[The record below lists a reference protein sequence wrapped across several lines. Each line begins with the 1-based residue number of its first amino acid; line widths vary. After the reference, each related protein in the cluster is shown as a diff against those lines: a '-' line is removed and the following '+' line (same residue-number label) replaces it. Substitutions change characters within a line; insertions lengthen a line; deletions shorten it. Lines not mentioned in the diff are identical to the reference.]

1 MEGKNV
7 MKKMW
12 AFLKCVGILG
22 VLVLTINFAQAQES
36 EKDHAVLRQM
46 LKIGT
51 EALNTGNIDAFKRI
65 LNEPFFIT
73 TSNQKTFTDLNGFKS
88 YYNDLFSG
96 PNAPLKSL
104 SLDPKAEIKT
114 AFITEN
120 VGLCYGI
127 SNDTFVFKNGKSKK
141 MLTKW
146 TATVVK
152 NNNDWKLANLHLA
165 IDAFDNPML
174 KSMQET
180 IYLASG
186 ISFFVGLIF
195 LWAVMFFIRKNAA

>member
-1 MEGKNV
+1 MRR
-7 MKKMW
+7 MKY
-12 AFLKCVGILG
+12 FLKCIGILII
-22 VLVLTINFAQAQES
+22 LVFTVNLASAQERQG
-36 EKDHAVLRQM
+36 DHDVLRRM

-51 EALNTGNIDAFKRI
+51 EALNTGNIDAFKGI

-120 VGLCYGI
+120 VGLCYGT

-174 KSMQET
+174 KSLQGI